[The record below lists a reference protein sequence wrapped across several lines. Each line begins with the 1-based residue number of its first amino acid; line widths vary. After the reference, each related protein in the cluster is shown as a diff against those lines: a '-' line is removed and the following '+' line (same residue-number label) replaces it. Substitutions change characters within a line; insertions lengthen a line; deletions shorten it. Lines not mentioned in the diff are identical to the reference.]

1 MQKIDGGYVFI
12 CRKAL
17 SHLKAQ
23 ISTRALTTI
32 EVRGILAFVEMRSI
46 RDAAE
51 ALRVKNKKGT
61 ALIPNYSSRELSK
74 LTNLPQRVASKVFKV
89 ASSSNLFSSEKGKL
103 VPVPR
108 RIIRFL
114 AKCEKRSTILV
125 LLAYIERGL
134 CLDKGKV
141 KNAGTVKAAFIA
153 ETTGLSLRAVRLA
166 RKELLGLGILTPDT
180 TKYQRKLNRDGAYF
194 TINLAWCEQSK
205 AKKYSDREG
214 DSAEIKNEAV
224 KKTLPVDNS
233 IQQALEIAPPP
244 IKNCTKIAPPIR
256 DLKSSNELRNQKT
269 QAIASNQTGVFSKQ
283 WEQKPNIRN
292 VTPDDLK
299 NIRRCEGLYQQACK
313 VGLVQPSEASVL
325 NFVAAAIRAR
335 SVDGEPPRV
344 FMGILKKKLWHH
356 ITQADEDKAVG
367 VLKKFREFDPSLFQT
382 SDKRFYSPQLVRTE
396 SY

>member
-1 MQKIDGGYVFI
+1 MQKIDGGYI
-12 CRKAL
+12 LISR
-17 SHLKAQ
+17 SDITRLKAQ
-23 ISTRALTTI
+23 ISSRSLTTI
-32 EVRGILAFVEMRSI
+32 EARGILGFIEMRSI
-46 RDAAE
+46 RNAAE

-61 ALIPNYSSRELSK
+61 ALIPNYSSKELSK

-89 ASSSNLFSSEKGKL
+89 ASSSELFSSEKGKL

-114 AKCEKRSTILV
+114 AKTEKRSTMLV

-224 KKTLPVDNS
+224 EKTLPVDNS
-233 IQQALEIAPPP
+233 TKEVPEIAPPP

-269 QAIASNQTGVFSKQ
+269 QAIASNQTGVFSKR
-283 WEQKPNIRN
+283 EEEKPNIRD
-292 VTPDDLK
+292 VRPEDLK
-299 NIRRCEGLYQQACK
+299 NILRCETLYQQACK
-313 VGLVQPSEASVL
+313 VGLVQPSEASAL

-335 SVDGEPPRV
+335 SIDGEAPKV
-344 FMGILKKKLWHH
+344 FMGIIKKKLWHH
-356 ITQADEDKAVG
+356 ITQAQEQKAISVM
-367 VLKKFREFDPSLFQT
+367 KKFRELNSELF
-382 SDKRFYSPQLVRTE
+382 SNF
-396 SY
+396 